1 VCNAGLRFFLPFG
14 IGGRLRT
21 GALCPQCGSLERD
34 RAAWLWLN
42 DGPDRLRPGIRLL
55 HVAPERCLESRLRER
70 VGGGYLT
77 GDLLREDVDR
87 RLSIE
92 ELPFEDR
99 SYDAVI
105 CNHVLEHVADDR
117 KAMREILRVL
127 RPGGWALL
135 QVPINRRRPYTI
147 EDPTASALERR
158 LRFGQH
164 DHVRSYG
171 AEYTERLKAAGF
183 ELDSSSVDDR
193 YNRDEVWRYGLDPDE
208 VLHICRRR

>member
-1 VCNAGLRFFLPFG
+1 M
-14 IGGRLRT
+14 
-21 GALCPQCGSLERD
+21 
-34 RAAWLWLN
+34 
-42 DGPDRLRPGIRLL
+42 
-55 HVAPERCLESRLRER
+55 
-70 VGGGYLT
+70 
-77 GDLLREDVDR
+77 REDVDR

-92 ELPFEDR
+92 ELPFDD
-99 SYDAVI
+99 SSCDAVI

-135 QVPINRRRPYTI
+135 QVPIDRERLYTI

-171 AEYTERLKAAGF
+171 ADYIERLKAAGF
-183 ELDSSSVDDR
+183 ELDSGSVRDR
-193 YNRDEVWRYGLDPDE
+193 YNRDEVWRHGLDPDE
-208 VLHICRRR
+208 VLHICRRS